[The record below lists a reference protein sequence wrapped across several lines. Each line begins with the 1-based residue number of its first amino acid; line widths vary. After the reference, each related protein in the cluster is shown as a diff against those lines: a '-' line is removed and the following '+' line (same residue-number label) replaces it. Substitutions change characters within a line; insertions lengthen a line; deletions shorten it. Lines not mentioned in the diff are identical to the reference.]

1 MNRTIVSFCVAG
13 FLAGLSS
20 CASTKDVAT
29 VDSLDGEWDI
39 IEIDGTAVVP
49 APGQPFPFIAF
60 DVHNGK
66 VSGNAGC
73 NRIMGSFDTDAKPG
87 AIDLG
92 TLGATR
98 MMCPDM
104 VVERNVLAALSK
116 VKKYRKL
123 DDENLALCS
132 SSRRPVAVLQRKKPV
147 ALADL
152 AGRWAIREVNG
163 EALPDSMENRPY
175 LEFDTVGKRVHG
187 NAGCNVV
194 NGAFQTD
201 ETQPASISFPQLIT
215 TMMACPDM
223 EIERRLLD
231 ALDGVRLFDKAGD
244 TVLNLCGADRTVLV
258 VLVKE

>member
-1 MNRTIVSFCVAG
+1 MNRAFVSFCVAG
-13 FLAGLSS
+13 FLVGLSS
-20 CASTKDVAT
+20 CASTKDVVA
-29 VDSLDGEWDI
+29 VDSLDGEWNI

-49 APGQPFPFIAF
+49 APDQPFPFIAF
-60 DVHNGK
+60 DVRNGK

-73 NRIMGSFDTDAKPG
+73 NRITGSFDTGTKPG
-87 AIDLG
+87 IIDLG
-92 TLGATR
+92 TLGTTR

-123 DDENLALCS
+123 GEENLALCT
-132 SSRRPVAVLQRKKPV
+132 SSRRPVVVLQRKKPL

-152 AGRWAIREVNG
+152 AGRWVIREVNG
-163 EALPDSMENRPY
+163 EALPDSMENRPF
-175 LEFDTVGKRVHG
+175 LEFDTVEKRVHG

-194 NGAFQTD
+194 NGGFRTD
-201 ETQPASISFPQLIT
+201 DTQPTAVAFPQFIT

-223 EIERRLLD
+223 EIERQILD
-231 ALDGVRLFDKAGD
+231 ALNGVRFFDKAGD
-244 TVLNLCGADRTVLV
+244 TTLSLCDADRKTLV